1 MFSLKS
7 IIILKRRYN
16 VFPYLNG
23 IKIVIRQDTKW
34 KTALLRCRK
43 YSIEKIRLYDLI
55 CTFAI
60 D

>member
-1 MFSLKS
+1 MVSNGQFAGT
-7 IIILKRRYN
+7 N
-16 VFPYLNG
+16 EAFDG

-55 CTFAI
+55 CTFAT

>member
-1 MFSLKS
+1 MKS